1 MLYISDIYTDAP
13 REYKTILERKVYEK
27 LRELGIPFE
36 RVETGEVI
44 TMEQCADINAKLNMN
59 MVKTLFL
66 CNRQQTEFFL
76 FVTMGDK
83 PFHTKEFSAALDI
96 ARVSFAPP
104 ELMESI
110 LGTKIGAATVFSV
123 LLESAR
129 NVRLVLD
136 RDVADLEFYGC
147 SDGTTSC
154 YLKLRTADIVRR
166 LLPAVGW
173 SAELIRI

>member
-1 MLYISDIYTDAP
+1 MHDISRIYTDAP
-13 REYKTILERKVYEK
+13 AQFKTPLEKAVYAK
-27 LRELGIPFE
+27 LAELGIAYE

-76 FVTMGDK
+76 FVTAGDK
-83 PFHTKEFSAALDI
+83 PFRTKEFSVALDI

-104 ELMESI
+104 ELMESV

-129 NVRLVLD
+129 NVHLVLD
-136 RDVADLEFYGC
+136 RDVAESEWFGC
-147 SDGTTSC
+147 SDGTTTC
-154 YLKLRTADIVRR
+154 YMKLRTADIFERF
-166 LLPAVGW
+166 LPAVGRT
-173 SAELIRI
+173 AELIRV